1 MNIGDNIKKYRK
13 LARITQ
19 VQLAE
24 KIQKS
29 ESTVRKYEANNVKP
43 DFAVLNDIA
52 DALGCTLMDLLDE
65 NKKSSN
71 INFIEITQFGYL
83 KEYVKTLGYE
93 VIADESD
100 GYLVIKTNESEYEI
114 TQFQLDDLLNS
125 SKSFMQFKLQDIIN
139 NSRKIGK

>member
-1 MNIGDNIKKYRK
+1 LNIGDNIKKYRK

>member
-93 VIADESD
+93 VIADESE